1 MRATRS
7 ALLAL
12 GGLVAFGATL
22 TVAPAALAEQPNL
35 YGVVTADESREI
47 SASGPSNCAQLRRA
61 AATASL
67 TPDDAGLLI
76 ENYLN
81 QGWDLESAAD
91 IVRESVDRTC
101 GQYLP
106 QVAQALTS
114 YGPIS

>member
-12 GGLVAFGATL
+12 GGLVAFGAAL
-22 TVAPAALAEQPNL
+22 SAAPSALAEQPNI
-35 YGVVTADESREI
+35 YGVITADESREI
-47 SASGPSNCAQLRRA
+47 SASGTRNCAQLHRA

-81 QGWDLESAAD
+81 QGWDLESTGD
-91 IVRESVDRTC
+91 ILRESVDRTC